1 MKRCINCILPET
13 FPDISFNSEGLC
25 SVCQEYEKRDI
36 KGISM
41 EILRKKFNDLITEG
55 KSRSKQYDAL
65 IAYSGGKDSTYLIYK
80 MKKDYDLNIL
90 AVTMDNGFI
99 TRKTFDNIRTIVDNM
114 NVDHFVFKPG
124 FDVAKRIFTT
134 SANDDIYPKSLLKV
148 GSSVCIS
155 CIRMVTNIC
164 LRMAIEKK
172 IPMIMLGNSPGQIIQ
187 SESEIMYQDNKI
199 PYELKKNL
207 FNPLADKV
215 GKEVYPYLMLE
226 KEDYHTNPFPYTIS
240 PFPMIGYDE
249 KEIYRTIETLGW
261 KRPQDV
267 DSCSTNCQLNSYGIV
282 KHCQKHNYHPYEY
295 ELSSAVR
302 LGTLTREEAI
312 TRIEDSTDMSYKLAV
327 NVEKRLINIE

>member
-1 MKRCINCILPET
+1 MKRCIRCILPET
-13 FPDISFNSEGLC
+13 FPDISFNEEGVC
-25 SVCQEYEKRDI
+25 SICQEYERRDN
-36 KGISM
+36 KGVAMGILRNKFN
-41 EILRKKFNDLITEG
+41 EILEDGKKRAG
-55 KSRSKQYDAL
+55 QYDAL
-65 IAYSGGKDSTYLIYK
+65 VAYSGGKDSTYLIWK
-80 MKKDYDLNIL
+80 MKNEYNLRLL

-99 TRKTFDNIRTIVDNM
+99 TRKTFDNIRTIVDQM
-114 NVDHFVFKPG
+114 NVDHIVFKPG

-134 SANDDIYPKSLLKV
+134 SANNDIYPTSLLKV

-155 CIRMVTNIC
+155 CIRMVTNIS
-164 LRMAIEKK
+164 LKFAIEKK

-199 PYELKKNL
+199 PYELKKSL
-207 FNPLADKV
+207 FKPLGDKV
-215 GKEVYPYLMLE
+215 GAEVYPYLMLD
-226 KEDYHTNPFPYTIS
+226 KEDYHTKPFPYTMS
-240 PFPMIGYDE
+240 PFPIIGYDE

-312 TRIEDSTDMSYKLAV
+312 TRIEDSTELSYKLAV
-327 NVEKRLINIE
+327 NVERKLA